1 MNKSLEITFDLTNQ
15 EIKTEDLQLN
25 IAIQL
30 NIANNQNTSDNYED
44 EDEDEDLIS
53 DYFNLISHSSVLKY
67 NENNTMI
74 YNEKFDYSI
83 LNYFN
88 ISIYNKAID
97 SEKYNEGTIIEK
109 IIFKTDNMDYEEF
122 QKNANL
128 IDDVIKNLKNKK
140 S

>member
-1 MNKSLEITFDLTNQ
+1 MNKNLEITFDLTNQ
-15 EIKTEDLQLN
+15 EIKTEDLKLK

-30 NIANNQNTSDNYED
+30 NIANNQDSSDY
-44 EDEDEDLIS
+44 EDEDLIS

-97 SEKYNEGTIIEK
+97 SEKYNEGTMIEK